1 MQFINCDP
9 SNPEFKLIQD
19 KGQRLALALNALP
32 IEKLEERTKII
43 KELFL
48 EVGKEV
54 KIYSPL
60 RVDLGKNIS
69 IGEYSLINQNCTLL
83 DTGSIQIGRRVL
95 IGPDVKMYTATH
107 SLNPIERYEKQ
118 NDGSYFIQT
127 SAKGI
132 VIEDDVWVGS
142 NATILKGVT
151 VGRGAVVAA
160 GALVIKD
167 VPPYAIVGGVPA
179 KVLKY
184 RWDIP
189 TTLEHERRLYGEEQ
203 RFSEEDLKRQ
213 RDGE

>member
-132 VIEDDVWVGS
+132 VIEDDVWVGGGS
-142 NATILKGVT
+142 IILPGVT
-151 VGRGAVVAA
+151 IGQGSIIGAGSVVT
-160 GALVIKD
+160 KD
-167 VPPYAIVGGVPA
+167 VPSYTIVAGNPA
-179 KVLKY
+179 QFIKKVL
-184 RWDIP
+184 
-189 TTLEHERRLYGEEQ
+189 
-203 RFSEEDLKRQ
+203 
-213 RDGE
+213 